1 MRRSETAKENLSPAP
16 ALRRTACALSVVS
29 LLAGAGPA
37 HAADGDATVRWKET
51 YAGVFVGTGRIDNRI
66 VDVEGFANWGN
77 PGWTVDYG
85 AAGKVG
91 GVLLG
96 RTFDVG
102 DMPLRIEVDG
112 TFGDVSASSNRLDPR
127 DLDETAETEFRWMF
141 TLRGGVERA
150 TGPATVFA
158 TGGLAVA
165 RIANSVTDIDFGAG
179 APPRLDPDD
188 TFRDSSQAIGW
199 TAGVGVEVP
208 LADAWTL
215 RLEGS
220 YFEFGRRTRHVNRS
234 GDNPCGADNP
244 RRPCAYEIGNR
255 LRTVRVALVRRLRP

>member
-1 MRRSETAKENLSPAP
+1 MRGSATAKGNPPPAP
-16 ALRRTACALSVVS
+16 AWRRPAFALSVVS
-29 LLAGAGPA
+29 LLAAVGPA
-37 HAADGDATVRWKET
+37 HAADGRATVHWKET
-51 YAGVFVGTGRIDNRI
+51 YAGFFVGSGRIDNRI

-77 PGWTVDYG
+77 PGSTVDYD

-91 GVLLG
+91 GVLVG
-96 RTFDVG
+96 RTFDVAG
-102 DMPLRIEVDG
+102 MPLRIEVDG
-112 TFGDVSASSNRLDPR
+112 TFGDVSASTNKLDPR

-165 RIANSVTDIDFGAG
+165 RIANSVTDIDFGGG
-179 APPRLDPDD
+179 APPRPDPDD
-188 TFRDSSQAIGW
+188 SFRDSSPTIGW
-199 TAGVGVEVP
+199 TAGVGLEVP
-208 LADAWTL
+208 LAEAWTL

-220 YFEFGRRTRHVNRS
+220 YYDLGRRTYYVNRS
-234 GDNPCGADNP
+234 GDARCGPDNP

-255 LRTVRVALVRRLRP
+255 LHMVRLALVRRFGP

>member
-1 MRRSETAKENLSPAP
+1 MRRSATAKGTPPPAP
-16 ALRRTACALSVVS
+16 AWRRPAFALSVVS
-29 LLAGAGPA
+29 LLAGVGPA
-37 HAADGDATVRWKET
+37 HAADGGAAVHWKDT

-77 PGWTVDYG
+77 PGWTVDYD
-85 AAGKVG
+85 AAGAVG
-91 GVLLG
+91 GLLVG
-96 RTFDVG
+96 RRFVVG
-102 DMPLRIEVDG
+102 GMPLRIEVDG
-112 TFGDVSASSNRLDPR
+112 TFGDVSASTNRLDPR
-127 DLDETAETEFRWMF
+127 DLDETAETELRWMV
-141 TLRGGVERA
+141 TLRGGVDRA

-158 TGGLAVA
+158 TGGLAAA

-188 TFRDSSQAIGW
+188 SFRDSSPTIGW
-199 TAGVGVEVP
+199 TAGVGLEVP

-215 RLEGS
+215 RFEGS
-220 YFEFGRRTRHVNRS
+220 YYDLGRRTRHVNRS

-255 LRTVRVALVRRLRP
+255 LHTLRVALVRRFGP

>member
-1 MRRSETAKENLSPAP
+1 M
-16 ALRRTACALSVVS
+16 VS
-29 LLAGAGPA
+29 LLAGLGPT
-37 HAADGDATVRWKET
+37 HAADDGATVRWKGT

-77 PGWTVDYG
+77 PGWTVDYD
-85 AAGKVG
+85 AAGEVG
-91 GVLLG
+91 GVLVG
-96 RTFDVG
+96 RRFVVG
-102 DMPLRIEVDG
+102 GVPLRIEVDG

-127 DLDETAETEFRWMF
+127 DLDETAETELRWMF

-150 TGPATVFA
+150 AGPATVFA
-158 TGGLAVA
+158 AGGLAVA
-165 RIANSVTDIDFGAG
+165 RIVNSVTDIDFAAG

-188 TFRDSSQAIGW
+188 SFRDRSPAIGW

-220 YFEFGRRTRHVNRS
+220 YYDLGRRTRHVNRS
-234 GDNPCGADNP
+234 GDARCGPDNP

-255 LRTVRVALVRRLRP
+255 LRTVRVALVRRFGP

>member
-1 MRRSETAKENLSPAP
+1 M
-16 ALRRTACALSVVS
+16 SVVS

-37 HAADGDATVRWKET
+37 HAADGDATVHWKET

-77 PGWTVDYG
+77 PGWTVDYD
-85 AAGKVG
+85 AAGAVG

-96 RTFDVG
+96 RTFAVG

-150 TGPATVFA
+150 TGPATLFA
-158 TGGLAVA
+158 TGGLAAA

-188 TFRDSSQAIGW
+188 SFHDSSPTIGW

-220 YFEFGRRTRHVNRS
+220 YYDLGRRTRHVNRS

-255 LRTVRVALVRRLRP
+255 LHTVRVALVRRLGP